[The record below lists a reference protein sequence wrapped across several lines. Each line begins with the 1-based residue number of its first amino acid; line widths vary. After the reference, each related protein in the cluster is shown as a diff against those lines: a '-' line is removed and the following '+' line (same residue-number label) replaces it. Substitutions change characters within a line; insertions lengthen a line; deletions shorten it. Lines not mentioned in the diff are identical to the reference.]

1 MNTNQNKINTYKEK
15 VKKILS
21 NKNFVN
27 FIFII
32 IFILFFIITN
42 SFIKN
47 NIYETNNR
55 SFIATI
61 YAKITKMPA
70 IKINNIKI
78 SYNEYYKF
86 YDYLNNFYKKQNEID
101 PKNKIPSQEHIK
113 EEVVSKLIKNA
124 LLDKL
129 SSKYKVNATDREIFD
144 QIVIL
149 NSQTGSLEETE
160 KNIKEHYGISI
171 NDFKKEFIRPIIL
184 KNKLNEKISNDTDI
198 NKDSIEK
205 ITNIYNQIKE
215 SNNAETINKLGQK
228 IDLFSTLAREKS
240 EDNKSSEA
248 FGDLGWLSTDIIEE
262 PIKSTALSMQ
272 KGEYSN
278 ILKSKSGYHIIKLLD
293 KVVNIDI
300 PKIRIAQIFVKS
312 MDIDTYL
319 KNEINNAKIKI
330 YIK

>member
-1 MNTNQNKINTYKEK
+1 MNTNQNKINIYKEK
-15 VKKILS
+15 IKKLLS
-21 NKNFVN
+21 NKTFVN

-55 SFIATI
+55 SFIANV

-124 LLDKL
+124 FLDKL
-129 SSKYKVNATDREIFD
+129 SSKYKVEATDREIFD

-198 NKDSIEK
+198 NRSSIEK

-215 SNNAETINKLGQK
+215 SNNAETVNKLGQK